1 MFHSSASV
9 FFVAI
14 SAPFHAVHFEWAA
27 WQTKKNDRS
36 EEQVLRREDNE
47 QRTRIASLHNTQPFG
62 NTNKSCKN
70 CKRRNIAANKT
81 QIKTDKKMHAKE
93 KNEQMKQLWKIFQ
106 VTINLQPMW
115 LEMTLI
121 AYFAHYFYAIVV
133 RVLFV
138 PSSNRFRSTVHFANF
153 MSHSMVN

>member
-1 MFHSSASV
+1 
-9 FFVAI
+9 
-14 SAPFHAVHFEWAA
+14 
-27 WQTKKNDRS
+27 
-36 EEQVLRREDNE
+36 
-47 QRTRIASLHNTQPFG
+47 
-62 NTNKSCKN
+62 
-70 CKRRNIAANKT
+70 
-81 QIKTDKKMHAKE
+81 MHAKE